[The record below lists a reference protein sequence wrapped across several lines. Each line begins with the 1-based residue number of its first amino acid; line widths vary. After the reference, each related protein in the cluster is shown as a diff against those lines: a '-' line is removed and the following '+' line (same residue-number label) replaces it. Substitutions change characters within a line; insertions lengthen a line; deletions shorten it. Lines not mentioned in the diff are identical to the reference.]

1 MGEIMWKE
9 FKEFIAR
16 GNVID
21 MAVGIVLGTAFK
33 AIIDSLVADIIMPVI
48 GLLLNDISLA
58 DMKYVF
64 KPAVVEAGE
73 VVKPELALNYG
84 NLIQMILNFLLIA
97 LCVFLV
103 VKAINKMRTMFA
115 KKEEE
120 ESEQAEEEAKSDEV
134 LLLEE
139 IRDLLANKDE
149 SK

>member
-1 MGEIMWKE
+1 MWKE

-33 AIIDSLVADIIMPVI
+33 AIIDSFVADIIMPLV
-48 GLLLNDISLA
+48 GLLLNNISLA

-73 VVKPELALNYG
+73 VIKPELALNYG
-84 NLIQMILNFLLIA
+84 NLIQMIVNFLIIA
-97 LCVFLV
+97 LCVFIV
-103 VKAINKMRTMFA
+103 IKGMNKMRTMFA
-115 KKEEE
+115 KKDEE
-120 ESEQAEEEAKSDEV
+120 ESEQAEEEAKADEV

-139 IRDLLANKDE
+139 IRDLLAK
-149 SK
+149 

>member
-1 MGEIMWKE
+1 MWKE

-33 AIIDSLVADIIMPVI
+33 AIIDSLVADIIMPIV
-48 GLLLNDISLA
+48 GLLLNNVSLA

-64 KPAVVEAGE
+64 KPAVVVSGE
-73 VVKPELALNYG
+73 VVEPELALNYG
-84 NLIQMILNFLLIA
+84 NLIQMIVNFLIIA
-97 LCVFLV
+97 LCVFFV
-103 VKAINKMRTMFA
+103 VKSINKMRALFA

-120 ESEQAEEEAKSDEV
+120 PEQAEEETKTDEI

-139 IRDLLANKDE
+139 IRDLLAKKDE
-149 SK
+149 SRV

>member
-1 MGEIMWKE
+1 MWKE